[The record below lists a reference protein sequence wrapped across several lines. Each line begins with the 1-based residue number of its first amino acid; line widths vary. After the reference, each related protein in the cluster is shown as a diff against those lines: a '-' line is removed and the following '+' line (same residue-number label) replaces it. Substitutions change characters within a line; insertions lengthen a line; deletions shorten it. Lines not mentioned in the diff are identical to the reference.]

1 MIAPVHIR
9 HWFVSSLGVCY
20 GAAILTATAASFA
33 QPKSDTKAACVAA
46 YKEGQVHRKNGELL
60 SARDDFK
67 VCAQKVCPAV
77 LRKDCGPWLQKVE
90 ESIPSVVVRSSS
102 ATGKPMS
109 DSRILVDG
117 KVIEQKAPDGTI
129 EMDPGAHVVRVE
141 ATGHDAVD
149 RSIKLRIGEK
159 KTPLEIKLEPTRA
172 VSQAVSRPIPG
183 SFFAF
188 GAVSLVGFGAF
199 AGFGLYGNALRKDL
213 ESCKPAC
220 SPDRVDPVKRDYIL
234 ADVGLGVGVIFMGLA
249 TWSFLT
255 RPEVPRQTVSWHLNI
270 APGQSMLTLGGAF

>member
-1 MIAPVHIR
+1 MIVPVQIR
-9 HWFVSSLGVCY
+9 HWFVSLLSVGLGT
-20 GAAILTATAASFA
+20 AIFTANASSFA
-33 QPKSDTKAACVAA
+33 QPKSETKAACVTA
-46 YKEGQVHRKNGELL
+46 YKEGQVHRKNGEQL

-67 VCAQKVCPAV
+67 VCAQNVCPVV

-90 ESIPSVVVRSSS
+90 ESIPSIVVNPSS
-102 ATGKPMS
+102 ATGKPLS

-117 KVIEQKAPDGTI
+117 KAVEPKSPDGTI

-141 ATGHDAVD
+141 ATGHNAVD
-149 RSIKLRIGEK
+149 RSIKLRTGEK
-159 KTPLEIKLEPTRA
+159 KTILEIKLAPTKA
-172 VSQAVSRPIPG
+172 VPKTGSRPIPG

-188 GAVSLVGFGAF
+188 SAVSLVGFGAF
-199 AGFGLYGNALRKDL
+199 AGFGLHGNALRQDL

-234 ADVGLGVGVIFMGLA
+234 ADVGLGVGVIFLGLA

-255 RPEVPRQTVSWHLNI
+255 RPEVPRQTVSWRLNI